1 MEGAK
6 ARLSRVG
13 LELRSRLGAISPWFI
28 AVSPGLHPLPSHQ
41 PTHIRLSPVCYFDQA
56 IDIDFAI
63 KTTRDNMLPNGRGAV
78 AHIEYTGE
86 EAAPEIRKLL
96 GAVVG

>member
-1 MEGAK
+1 
-6 ARLSRVG
+6 
-13 LELRSRLGAISPWFI
+13 
-28 AVSPGLHPLPSHQ
+28 
-41 PTHIRLSPVCYFDQA
+41 
-56 IDIDFAI
+56 
-63 KTTRDNMLPNGRGAV
+63 MLPNGRGAV